1 MGIGYAAIAIKA
13 GFTPLQTISM
23 SFLVYA
29 GAGQIIAA
37 SMALSG
43 ATAIA
48 IILTNFV
55 VNLRY
60 FVMSTCV
67 LNQVEESNLPLNI
80 LAAHVTVDESFAM
93 FSLSEDSSIW
103 IYLGIAITAW
113 LSWCLGA
120 GIGVVLLD
128 LLPVIVTNSFN
139 ISLYALFVAILTPAV
154 KENRQIALLVLI
166 TAVLNIVLSQF
177 LGNWSLIVST
187 LIGAAVGMY
196 IVDDEYLALFID
208 RLDFPPKVE
217 KFLNL
222 IPYTALAAL
231 ICPGVLTVDNQLWY
245 IGLIGAVVAAGLAW
259 KKVPLG
265 AIVILTVVVLITVYS
280 IVPFF

>member
-13 GFTPLQTISM
+13 GMTPLETISM
-23 SFLVYA
+23 SLLVYA

-37 SMALSG
+37 TMVLNG
-43 ATAIA
+43 ATAMA

-67 LNQVEESNLPLNI
+67 LNQVEESNTPLNI

-93 FSLSEDSSIW
+93 FSLSDDSSIW

-166 TAVLNIVLSQF
+166 TAVLNIVLSQI

-187 LIGAAVGMY
+187 LAGAVIGMY
-196 IVDDEYLALFID
+196 IVDDEYLLSGDA
-208 RLDFPPKVE
+208 
-217 KFLNL
+217 
-222 IPYTALAAL
+222 
-231 ICPGVLTVDNQLWY
+231 
-245 IGLIGAVVAAGLAW
+245 
-259 KKVPLG
+259 
-265 AIVILTVVVLITVYS
+265 
-280 IVPFF
+280 

>member
-13 GFTPLQTISM
+13 GMTPLETISM

-37 SMALSG
+37 SMVLSG
-43 ATAIA
+43 ATAMA

-67 LNQVEESNLPLNI
+67 LNQVEDSNVGLNI

-103 IYLGIAITAW
+103 VYLGIAITAW

-128 LLPVIVTNSFN
+128 MLPVIVTNSFN

-154 KENRQIALLVLI
+154 KENKQIALLVLI
-166 TAVLNIVLSQF
+166 TAVLNIILSQI

-187 LIGAAVGMY
+187 LLGAAVGMY
-196 IVDDEYLALFID
+196 IVDDEYLLSGDA
-208 RLDFPPKVE
+208 
-217 KFLNL
+217 
-222 IPYTALAAL
+222 
-231 ICPGVLTVDNQLWY
+231 
-245 IGLIGAVVAAGLAW
+245 
-259 KKVPLG
+259 
-265 AIVILTVVVLITVYS
+265 
-280 IVPFF
+280 

>member
-13 GFTPLQTISM
+13 GMTPFETISM

-37 SMALSG
+37 SMVLSG
-43 ATAIA
+43 ATAMA

-93 FSLSEDSSIW
+93 FSLSEDSNIW

-120 GIGVVLLD
+120 GIGVVVLD

-139 ISLYALFVAILTPAV
+139 ISLYALFVAILIPAI
-154 KENRQIALLVLI
+154 KESKQIALLVFI

-187 LIGAAVGMY
+187 LVGAAIGMY
-196 IVDDEYLALFID
+196 IVDDEYI
-208 RLDFPPKVE
+208 
-217 KFLNL
+217 
-222 IPYTALAAL
+222 
-231 ICPGVLTVDNQLWY
+231 
-245 IGLIGAVVAAGLAW
+245 
-259 KKVPLG
+259 LG
-265 AIVILTVVVLITVYS
+265 EDS
-280 IVPFF
+280 

>member
-37 SMALSG
+37 SMALTS

-67 LNQVEESNLPLNI
+67 LNQVEESNTPLNI

-103 IYLGIAITAW
+103 IYLGIAITSW
-113 LSWCLGA
+113 LSWCFGA
-120 GIGVVLLD
+120 AIGVVLLD

-139 ISLYALFVAILTPAV
+139 ISLYALFVAILVPSI
-154 KENRQIALLVLI
+154 KESKQSALLVLI

-187 LIGAAVGMY
+187 LIGAAIGMY
-196 IVDDEYLALFID
+196 IVDDEYLISGDA
-208 RLDFPPKVE
+208 
-217 KFLNL
+217 
-222 IPYTALAAL
+222 
-231 ICPGVLTVDNQLWY
+231 
-245 IGLIGAVVAAGLAW
+245 
-259 KKVPLG
+259 
-265 AIVILTVVVLITVYS
+265 
-280 IVPFF
+280 

>member
-37 SMALSG
+37 SMALTG
-43 ATAIA
+43 AGVIA
-48 IILTNFV
+48 IVLTNFV

-67 LNQVEESNLPLNI
+67 LNQVEQSNFGLNI

-93 FSLSEDSSIW
+93 FSLSEDSNIW

-154 KENRQIALLVLI
+154 KESKQIALLVLI

-187 LIGAAVGMY
+187 LVGAGIGMY
-196 IVDDEYLALFID
+196 IVDDEYLISGD
-208 RLDFPPKVE
+208 
-217 KFLNL
+217 
-222 IPYTALAAL
+222 
-231 ICPGVLTVDNQLWY
+231 G
-245 IGLIGAVVAAGLAW
+245 
-259 KKVPLG
+259 
-265 AIVILTVVVLITVYS
+265 
-280 IVPFF
+280 

>member
-13 GFTPLQTISM
+13 GFTPFETISM

-139 ISLYALFVAILTPAV
+139 ISLYALFVAILIPSI
-154 KENRQIALLVLI
+154 KESRQIALLVLI
-166 TAVLNIVLSQF
+166 TAVLNVVLGQF
-177 LGNWSLIVST
+177 LGNWSFIVST
-187 LIGAAVGMY
+187 LLGAAIGMY
-196 IVDDEYLALFID
+196 IVDDEYLLSGDA
-208 RLDFPPKVE
+208 
-217 KFLNL
+217 
-222 IPYTALAAL
+222 
-231 ICPGVLTVDNQLWY
+231 
-245 IGLIGAVVAAGLAW
+245 
-259 KKVPLG
+259 
-265 AIVILTVVVLITVYS
+265 
-280 IVPFF
+280 

>member
-13 GFTPLQTISM
+13 GMTPFETISM

-37 SMALSG
+37 TMLLNG
-43 ATAIA
+43 ATAMA

-93 FSLSEDSSIW
+93 FSLSEDSNIW

-120 GIGVVLLD
+120 GIGVVVLD

-139 ISLYALFVAILTPAV
+139 ISLYALFVAILIPAI
-154 KENRQIALLVLI
+154 KESKQIALLVFI

-187 LIGAAVGMY
+187 LVGAAIGMY
-196 IVDDEYLALFID
+196 IVDDEYI
-208 RLDFPPKVE
+208 
-217 KFLNL
+217 
-222 IPYTALAAL
+222 
-231 ICPGVLTVDNQLWY
+231 
-245 IGLIGAVVAAGLAW
+245 
-259 KKVPLG
+259 LG
-265 AIVILTVVVLITVYS
+265 EDS
-280 IVPFF
+280 

>member
-1 MGIGYAAIAIKA
+1 MGIGYAAIAMKA

-37 SMALSG
+37 SMALTG
-43 ATAIA
+43 ASVMAIV
-48 IILTNFV
+48 LTNFV

-67 LNQVEESNLPLNI
+67 LNQVEESNLGLNI
-80 LAAHVTVDESFAM
+80 LASHVTVDESFAM

-120 GIGVVLLD
+120 AIGVVLLD
-128 LLPVIVTNSFN
+128 ILPVIVTNSFN
-139 ISLYALFVAILTPAV
+139 ISLYALFVAILTPAI
-154 KENRQIALLVLI
+154 KESKQIAILVFI

-187 LIGAAVGMY
+187 LVGAAVGMY
-196 IVDDEYLALFID
+196 IVDDEYLISGDA
-208 RLDFPPKVE
+208 
-217 KFLNL
+217 
-222 IPYTALAAL
+222 
-231 ICPGVLTVDNQLWY
+231 
-245 IGLIGAVVAAGLAW
+245 
-259 KKVPLG
+259 
-265 AIVILTVVVLITVYS
+265 
-280 IVPFF
+280 

>member
-13 GFTPLQTISM
+13 GMTPLETISM

-37 SMALSG
+37 SMVLSG
-43 ATAIA
+43 ATAMA

-67 LNQVEESNLPLNI
+67 LNQVEESNTPLNI

-93 FSLSEDSSIW
+93 FSLSEDSNIW
-103 IYLGIAITAW
+103 VYLGIAVTAW

-128 LLPVIVTNSFN
+128 MLPVIVTNSFN
-139 ISLYALFVAILTPAV
+139 ISLYALFVAILTPAI

-166 TAVLNIVLSQF
+166 TAVLNVVLGQF
-177 LGNWSLIVST
+177 LGNWSLIAST
-187 LIGAAVGMY
+187 LIGAAIGMY
-196 IVDDEYLALFID
+196 IVDDEYLISGDA
-208 RLDFPPKVE
+208 
-217 KFLNL
+217 
-222 IPYTALAAL
+222 
-231 ICPGVLTVDNQLWY
+231 
-245 IGLIGAVVAAGLAW
+245 
-259 KKVPLG
+259 
-265 AIVILTVVVLITVYS
+265 
-280 IVPFF
+280 

>member
-1 MGIGYAAIAIKA
+1 MFGVVTISRKSKFIEGAKKGIPITFGYVPMGIGYAAIAIKA
-13 GFTPLQTISM
+13 GMTPLQTISM

-37 SMALSG
+37 SMVLSG
-43 ATAIA
+43 ATAMA

-67 LNQVEESNLPLNI
+67 LNQIEDSNTPLNI

-93 FSLSEDSSIW
+93 FSLSEESSIW

-120 GIGVVLLD
+120 GIGVFLLD

-139 ISLYALFVAILTPAV
+139 ISLYALFVAILTPAI
-154 KENRQIALLVLI
+154 KENKQIALLVLI
-166 TAVLNIVLSQF
+166 TAILNIVLGQF
-177 LGNWSLIVST
+177 LGNWSLIAST
-187 LIGAAVGMY
+187 LIGALIGMY
-196 IVDDEYLALFID
+196 LVDDEYVLAGD
-208 RLDFPPKVE
+208 
-217 KFLNL
+217 
-222 IPYTALAAL
+222 A
-231 ICPGVLTVDNQLWY
+231 
-245 IGLIGAVVAAGLAW
+245 
-259 KKVPLG
+259 
-265 AIVILTVVVLITVYS
+265 
-280 IVPFF
+280 

>member
-13 GFTPLQTISM
+13 GMSPLETISM

-37 SMALSG
+37 SMVLSG
-43 ATAIA
+43 ATAMA

-67 LNQVEESNLPLNI
+67 LNQVEDSNVGLNI

-93 FSLSEDSSIW
+93 FSLSVDSSIW
-103 IYLGIAITAW
+103 VYLGIAITSW

-120 GIGVVLLD
+120 AIGVVLLD
-128 LLPVIVTNSFN
+128 MLPVIVTNSFN

-154 KENRQIALLVLI
+154 KENKQIALLVLI
-166 TAVLNIVLSQF
+166 TAVLNIILSQI

-187 LIGAAVGMY
+187 LVGAAVGMY
-196 IVDDEYLALFID
+196 IVDDEYLLSGDA
-208 RLDFPPKVE
+208 
-217 KFLNL
+217 
-222 IPYTALAAL
+222 
-231 ICPGVLTVDNQLWY
+231 
-245 IGLIGAVVAAGLAW
+245 
-259 KKVPLG
+259 
-265 AIVILTVVVLITVYS
+265 
-280 IVPFF
+280 

>member
-37 SMALSG
+37 SMALTS

-67 LNQVEESNLPLNI
+67 LNQVEESNTPLNI

-113 LSWCLGA
+113 LSWCFGA
-120 GIGVVLLD
+120 AIGVVLLD

-139 ISLYALFVAILTPAV
+139 ISLYALFVAILVPSI
-154 KENRQIALLVLI
+154 KESKQIAILVLI

-187 LIGAAVGMY
+187 LIGAAIGMY
-196 IVDDEYLALFID
+196 VVDDEYLISGDA
-208 RLDFPPKVE
+208 
-217 KFLNL
+217 
-222 IPYTALAAL
+222 
-231 ICPGVLTVDNQLWY
+231 
-245 IGLIGAVVAAGLAW
+245 
-259 KKVPLG
+259 
-265 AIVILTVVVLITVYS
+265 
-280 IVPFF
+280 

>member
-1 MGIGYAAIAIKA
+1 MGIGYAAIAMKA

-37 SMALSG
+37 SMALTG
-43 ATAIA
+43 ASVMAIV
-48 IILTNFV
+48 LTNFV

-67 LNQVEESNLPLNI
+67 LNQVEESNLGLNI
-80 LAAHVTVDESFAM
+80 LASHVTVDESFAM

-120 GIGVVLLD
+120 AIGVVLLD
-128 LLPVIVTNSFN
+128 ILPVIVTNSFN
-139 ISLYALFVAILTPAV
+139 ISLYALFVAILTPAI
-154 KENRQIALLVLI
+154 KESKQIALLVLI

-187 LIGAAVGMY
+187 LVGAAVGMY
-196 IVDDEYLALFID
+196 IVDDEYLISGDA
-208 RLDFPPKVE
+208 
-217 KFLNL
+217 
-222 IPYTALAAL
+222 
-231 ICPGVLTVDNQLWY
+231 
-245 IGLIGAVVAAGLAW
+245 
-259 KKVPLG
+259 
-265 AIVILTVVVLITVYS
+265 
-280 IVPFF
+280 